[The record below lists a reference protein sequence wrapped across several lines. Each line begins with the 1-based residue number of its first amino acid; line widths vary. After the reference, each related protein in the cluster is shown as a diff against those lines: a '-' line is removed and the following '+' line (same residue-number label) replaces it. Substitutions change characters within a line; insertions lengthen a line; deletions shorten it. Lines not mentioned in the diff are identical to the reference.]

1 MKNKLLLTI
10 LSAIFTALLVIFCFN
25 MPQLFSS
32 YEYDVTSTFD
42 LNEEKTTYESRDII
56 NALKGAY
63 EYYKGD
69 ISENNRFFTK
79 EEVENELS
87 EVLLYAFSDIE
98 ESDVNFLEFV
108 PFKTPNG
115 RNIWICSCKTEKTN
129 RYFATLFDEATG
141 KFVAYLDDKN
151 TEKGVLYEDAYK
163 KNYVPSGEAL
173 EEAYMKAEALV
184 SMAADY
190 YKLQVGQ
197 VWFEYSL
204 GDQFIFNA
212 ELFDSEGET
221 AVVRVS
227 YNVSLGK
234 YNFNF

>member
-10 LSAIFTALLVIFCFN
+10 LSLIFTALLVIFCFN

-32 YEYDVTSTFD
+32 YEYKVTSTFD
-42 LNEEKTTYESRDII
+42 LSEEKTEYESHDII
-56 NALKGAY
+56 NALKSTY

-69 ISENNRFFTK
+69 ISENNRLFTK
-79 EEVENELS
+79 EEVENEIS

-98 ESDVNFLEFV
+98 ESDVIFYDIV
-108 PFKTPNG
+108 PFKTPGG
-115 RNIWICSCKTEKTN
+115 RDIWICSCKIEKYS

-141 KFVAYLDDKN
+141 KFIAYSEDRA
-151 TEKGVLYEDAYK
+151 TEKGVSYDEAYN
-163 KNYVPSGEAL
+163 KNYAPNGKAL
-173 EEAYMKAEALV
+173 EEAYIKAEAVV
-184 SMAADY
+184 SLAADY
-190 YKLQVGQ
+190 YKLRVGQ

-227 YNVSLGK
+227 YNVSLDK
-234 YNFNF
+234 YNFNY